1 VRKMTW
7 EDEAAPGP
15 SRRDSR
21 SCPCRT
27 DWLQWQLPCHRATLC
42 ALSWRSTPDDG
53 AAVVP
58 CAPRDAPPS
67 ACLLARPWGY
77 RARLRQRG
85 SAPPRLPRLL
95 PARAPSCWHAA
106 AISARRQHIVSLS
119 PASPHAATAGT
130 GRHGPACGALPACA
144 RPCCDLAPPLH
155 RLLAP
160 ARSTEPGR
168 RAPRREEMP
177 VQLSRR

>member
-1 VRKMTW
+1 MTW

-106 AISARRQHIVSLS
+106 AISAASLRPRRTPPPPGRGVTVLL
-119 PASPHAATAGT
+119 PAPYRRVPGLDAVWHRPCKDSSHQQGIQSRVA
-130 GRHGPACGALPACA
+130 GRHWP
-144 RPCCDLAPPLH
+144 D
-155 RLLAP
+155 
-160 ARSTEPGR
+160 STQTP
-168 RAPRREEMP
+168 
-177 VQLSRR
+177 